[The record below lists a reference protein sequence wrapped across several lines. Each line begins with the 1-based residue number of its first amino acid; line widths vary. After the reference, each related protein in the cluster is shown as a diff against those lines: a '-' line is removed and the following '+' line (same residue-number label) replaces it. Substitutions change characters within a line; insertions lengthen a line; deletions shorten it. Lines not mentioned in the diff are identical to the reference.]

1 MIDVVGR
8 VIDELRDDPGVA
20 AITTRIRGHLPG
32 PDDARGPGEFV
43 PFVVV
48 IDLGGLPLTKT
59 PVHFPIVDIRCYG
72 ATPQGA
78 KALYVA
84 CSNAVHDVG
93 PRIDGPVGLYRSKD
107 ATGGAE
113 GADPR
118 TKQPYV
124 EFTVEYIAATAAV
137 A

>member
-1 MIDVVGR
+1 MIDVVGK
-8 VIDELRDDPGVA
+8 VLDELRDDTGVA
-20 AITTRIRGHLPG
+20 AITNRVRAHVPG
-32 PDDARGPGEFV
+32 PDDARGTGEYV

-48 IDLGGLPLTKT
+48 IDLGGAPLTKV
-59 PVHFPIVDIRCYG
+59 PVQFPRVSIRCYG

-84 CSNAVHDVG
+84 CSNAIHDVG
-93 PRIDGPVGLYRSKD
+93 PRVVGTVGLYRSKD
-107 ATGGAE
+107 ATGGDE
-113 GADPR
+113 GYDPR

-124 EFTVEYIAATAAV
+124 EFTAEYIATTAAV